1 MTDRDASPRGES
13 PPTSL
18 WTLRAAQLAALALAV
33 ACGPSGVGDDPGPNP
48 EPEGRRPNVVLII
61 IDTLRADM
69 LSSYGHPADPSPAL
83 SRLTADGV
91 QFESVISQ
99 TSWTLPSIGS
109 MLTSQYPRTLGLYA
123 EFDHALPERFD
134 VLAELLQRNGY
145 ATFGATAN
153 PNINSRAQFDQGFD
167 EYVDSIYVF
176 RRSREDLEEGEIF
189 ARDAKLHSAREL
201 LKQALD
207 FAVATDPSTP
217 AYLQL
222 NLMEVH
228 EYTDLDMLR
237 PAYHE
242 LFEGVEGAPYLRM
255 VRQVTDDIEVFVN
268 KLRARPGWEDT
279 LFCITSDHGEGLRDH
294 PAVKNS
300 RGHGGLLYPSMVH
313 VPWML
318 FNSSWTPAVQ
328 RVTQTVRLLELAPT
342 LLDLVGI
349 APPAD
354 LAGVSL
360 APLLEGEE
368 ALATL
373 PEYIVT
379 ETYFRDFRKISAIGP
394 SWQYVNNRTRVQG
407 LPVHELQARAETPN
421 GSETD
426 VAAEH
431 PEVLKIMQRF
441 VSLWESQH
449 EEAGS
454 IPVGTELT
462 DELREQLNAIGY
474 TR

>member
-1 MTDRDASPRGES
+1 MTDRDASWRGES
-13 PPTSL
+13 PLNRL
-18 WTLRAAQLAALALAV
+18 WRSRATQLAVLALAV
-33 ACGPSGVGDDPGPNP
+33 ACGPSETGDGPDPNP
-48 EPEGRRPNVVLII
+48 AEEARRPNVVLII
-61 IDTLRADM
+61 IDTLRADV
-69 LSSYGHPADPSPAL
+69 LSSYGHSADPSPAL

-91 QFESVISQ
+91 QFDSVISQ

-123 EFDHALPERFD
+123 EFDHALPERF
-134 VLAELLQRNGY
+134 VALAEVLNDHGY

-176 RRSREDLEEGEIF
+176 RRSRDDVEEGEVF

-201 LKQALD
+201 LKQAAD
-207 FAVATDPSTP
+207 FAAATDPSTP
-217 AYLQL
+217 VYLQL

-237 PAYHE
+237 PAYRE
-242 LFEGVEGAPYLRM
+242 LFPGVKGAPYLRM

-268 KLRARPGWEDT
+268 KLRAQPGWEDT
-279 LFCITSDHGEGLRDH
+279 LFCITSDHGEGLSDH
-294 PAVKNS
+294 PAVSNS

-313 VPWML
+313 VPWVL
-318 FNSSWTPAVQ
+318 FNSSWTPAVR
-328 RVTQTVRLLELAPT
+328 RVTQTVRLLELVPT
-342 LLDLVGI
+342 LLGLVGI
-349 APPAD
+349 ASPSD

-360 APLLEGEE
+360 VPLLEG
-368 ALATL
+368 AVAVAPL
-373 PEYIVT
+373 PEYLVT

-394 SWQYVNNRTRVQG
+394 SWQYLNNRTSAQG
-407 LPVHELQARAETPN
+407 LPEHELQARSETPN
-421 GSETD
+421 GAETD
-426 VAAEH
+426 QAADH
-431 PEVLKIMQRF
+431 PDVLELMQRF
-441 VSLWESQH
+441 VSAWESQH
-449 EEAGS
+449 EEAA
-454 IPVGTELT
+454 PVPVETALT

>member
-1 MTDRDASPRGES
+1 MTDRD
-13 PPTSL
+13 
-18 WTLRAAQLAALALAV
+18 TLPWCLSAALVSVLSLAV
-33 ACGPSGVGDDPGPNP
+33 ACGPAETGDDPGAAP

-61 IDTLRADM
+61 VDTLRADM

-83 SRLTADGV
+83 TRLSAGGV

-134 VLAELLQRNGY
+134 VLAELLQSNGY

-176 RRSREDLEEGEIF
+176 RRSRDDVEEGEIF

-201 LKQALD
+201 MKKAVD
-207 FAVATDPSTP
+207 FAAAADPSTP
-217 AYLQL
+217 VFLQL

-228 EYTDLDMLR
+228 EYADLDMLR
-237 PAYHE
+237 PAYRE
-242 LFEGVEGAPYLRM
+242 LFQGVEGAPYLRM
-255 VRQVTDDIEVFVN
+255 VRQVTDDIEAFVN
-268 KLRARPGWEDT
+268 KLRAQPGWEDT
-279 LFCITSDHGEGLRDH
+279 LFCITSDHGEGLGDH
-294 PAVKNS
+294 PGVKNS

-318 FNSSWTPAVQ
+318 FSSSWTPAVR

-342 LLDLVGI
+342 LLELAGV
-349 APPAD
+349 APPAE
-354 LAGVSL
+354 LVGVSL
-360 APLLEGEE
+360 VPLIEGVE
-368 ALATL
+368 ALAPL

-379 ETYFRDFRKISAIGP
+379 ETYFRDLRKISAIGP
-394 SWQYVNNRTRVQG
+394 SWQYLNNRTRVQG

-421 GSETD
+421 GAETD
-426 VAAEH
+426 VAADH
-431 PEVLKIMQRF
+431 PEVLKSMQRF

-449 EEAGS
+449 EEAES
-454 IPVGTELT
+454 IAVGAELT
-462 DELREQLNAIGY
+462 DELRQQLNAIGY

>member
-1 MTDRDASPRGES
+1 MIDRVASLRGES
-13 PPTSL
+13 APTPL
-18 WTLRAAQLAALALAV
+18 WSLRAAQLAALVLAV
-33 ACGPSGVGDDPGPNP
+33 ACGPSEAGDDLGTLS

-69 LSSYGHPADPSPAL
+69 LSSYGHPEDPSPAL
-83 SRLTADGV
+83 TRLTADGV

-109 MLTSQYPRTLGLYA
+109 MLTSQYPRTLGLYS
-123 EFDHALPERFD
+123 EFDHALPERF
-134 VLAELLQRNGY
+134 VALAEAFNDHGY

-167 EYVDSIYVF
+167 QYVDSIYVF
-176 RRSREDLEEGEIF
+176 RRSRDDLEDGEIF

-207 FAVATDPSTP
+207 FAAATDPSTP

-228 EYTDLDMLR
+228 EYSDPDMLR
-237 PAYHE
+237 PAYEE
-242 LFEGVEGAPYLRM
+242 LFEGVEGARYLRM

-268 KLRARPGWEDT
+268 NLRAQPGWEDT

-294 PAVKNS
+294 PAVTNS

-313 VPWML
+313 VPWLL
-318 FNSSWTPAVQ
+318 FNSAWAPTVR
-328 RVTQTVRLLELAPT
+328 RVTQPVRLLELAPT
-342 LLDLVGI
+342 LLELVGI
-349 APPAD
+349 APPSD
-354 LAGVSL
+354 FAGVSL
-360 APLLEGEE
+360 MPLLEGLEE
-368 ALATL
+368 AAPL

-379 ETYFRDFRKISAIGP
+379 ETYFRDFRKISAVGP
-394 SWQYVNNRTRVQG
+394 SWQYVNNRTSVQG
-407 LPVHELQARAETPN
+407 LPEHELQDRSGTPN
-421 GSETD
+421 GAETD
-426 VAAEH
+426 LAADH
-431 PEVLKIMQRF
+431 PEVLERMQRF
-441 VSLWESQH
+441 VSAWEAQH
-449 EEAGS
+449 QEATP
-454 IPVGTELT
+454 IPVGTALT